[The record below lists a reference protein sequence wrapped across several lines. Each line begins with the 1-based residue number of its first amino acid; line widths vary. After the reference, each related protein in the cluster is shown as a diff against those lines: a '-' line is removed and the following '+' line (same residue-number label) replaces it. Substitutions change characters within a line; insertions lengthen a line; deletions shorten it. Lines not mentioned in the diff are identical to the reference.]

1 MLFLT
6 SNNISVHTEKKMAQH
21 QTRLRV
27 KKIRSVCHSFSTSGV
42 EIPHRPTKEGNIHL
56 PSCATGFG
64 RMETFK
70 FCKMLCILFP
80 VNNPYDILSPNRHI
94 IHNVTFLIM
103 RSTAR
108 IQ

>member
-1 MLFLT
+1 
-6 SNNISVHTEKKMAQH
+6 MAQH
-21 QTRLRV
+21 QTRWRV

-42 EIPHRPTKEGNIHL
+42 QIPHRPTKEGNAHL

-64 RMETFK
+64 RKETSK

-80 VNNPYDILSPNRHI
+80 VNNPYDTLSANIHI
-94 IHNVTFLIM
+94 IRNITFLM
-103 RSTAR
+103 WSTAR